1 MSPCVL
7 QLCNCVEI
15 GLPMLILLVISQQVR
30 NNHTAPV
37 YGCIIFPK
45 GLFGLYMCYMQ
56 HLQHLHS
63 VAKPMLE
70 RYALLVCIAL
80 VWAFA
85 AILTVSGAY
94 NNVKQQTKL
103 SCRTDRSFLMS
114 SAPWYIMHFRIR
126 APCNLDT
133 SYLLLVL
140 FL

>member
-1 MSPCVL
+1 
-7 QLCNCVEI
+7 
-15 GLPMLILLVISQQVR
+15 
-30 NNHTAPV
+30 
-37 YGCIIFPK
+37 
-45 GLFGLYMCYMQ
+45 MQ

-70 RYALLVCIAL
+70 RYALLLCIGL

-114 SAPWYIMHFRIR
+114 SAPWYILHSRI
-126 APCNLDT
+126 
-133 SYLLLVL
+133 
-140 FL
+140 